1 MIGRRPMYFGV
12 RRWLYG
18 KKHNEILTQFNQ
30 RKYMKK
36 APTNPKKTQL
46 QTQQYLI
53 QRCKDKLLT
62 DEFISKYQESTKS
75 AIDQI
80 LLMGESVLEVYEL
93 SKCGNLNKY
102 DLNYFCMSV
111 GINQKSST
119 FRKYKAIGEN
129 ADKFRQY
136 MDKMP
141 SAFSVL
147 YEIATLDAETFE
159 RIFVDNDF
167 GKNLTLKQVRQLA
180 NKGNTVPS
188 KNSLITNSP
197 IYVHPSQVTKVLKK
211 INRFVIH
218 ILTSVN
224 ESELNSIVGMLDDLQ
239 KNGKIH
245 YEMPE
250 ITQYMDDEDG
260 EELQLAA

>member
-1 MIGRRPMYFGV
+1 M
-12 RRWLYG
+12 
-18 KKHNEILTQFNQ
+18 KNALT
-30 RKYMKK
+30 K
-36 APTNPKKTQL
+36 PKKTQL

-62 DEFISKYQESTKS
+62 DEFITKYQESTKG

-93 SKCGNLNKY
+93 SKDGNLNEY

-218 ILTSVN
+218 ISSSAK
-224 ESELNSIVGMLDDLQ
+224 ESELNSIVKMFDDFQ
-239 KNGKIH
+239 KSGLLR

-250 ITQYMDDEDG
+250 ITEFLDDDDADDQ
-260 EELQLAA
+260 LRLAA

>member
-1 MIGRRPMYFGV
+1 M
-12 RRWLYG
+12 
-18 KKHNEILTQFNQ
+18 
-30 RKYMKK
+30 KYAITK
-36 APTNPKKTQL
+36 PKKTPFEKQQL
-46 QTQQYLI
+46 VI
-53 QRCKDKLLT
+53 QKCKDKLLT

-159 RIFVDNDF
+159 RIFVDND
-167 GKNLTLKQVRQLA
+167 LKQVRQLA

-218 ILTSVN
+218 VLTSVN

-239 KNGKIH
+239 KNGKIS

-250 ITQYMDDEDG
+250 ITRYMDDEDG
-260 EELQLAA
+260 EQLQLAA

>member
-1 MIGRRPMYFGV
+1 M
-12 RRWLYG
+12 
-18 KKHNEILTQFNQ
+18 KNALT
-30 RKYMKK
+30 K
-36 APTNPKKTQL
+36 PKKTQL

-62 DEFISKYQESTKS
+62 DEFIAKYQESTKN
-75 AIDQI
+75 AIEQI
-80 LLMGESVLEVYEL
+80 LCMGIAVKEINEKYKAEEL
-93 SKCGNLNKY
+93 NAY

-159 RIFVDNDF
+159 RIFIDNDF

-239 KNGKIH
+239 KNGKIS

>member
-1 MIGRRPMYFGV
+1 M
-12 RRWLYG
+12 
-18 KKHNEILTQFNQ
+18 KNALT
-30 RKYMKK
+30 K
-36 APTNPKKTQL
+36 PKKTQL

-53 QRCKDKLLT
+53 QRCKDRLLT
-62 DEFISKYQESTKS
+62 DGFINKYQESTKG

-93 SKCGNLNKY
+93 SKSGVLNDY
-102 DLNYFCMSV
+102 DLNYFCMNV

-147 YEIATLDAETFE
+147 YEIATLEAETFE
-159 RIFVDNDF
+159 QIFVDNDF

-180 NKGNTVPS
+180 NKGKSVPS
-188 KNSLITNSP
+188 KNSSITTLP
-197 IYVHPSQVTKVLKK
+197 TYVHPSQVTKVLKK
-211 INRFVIH
+211 INRFVFH
-218 ILTSVN
+218 VLTSVN
-224 ESELNSIVGMLDDLQ
+224 ESELTSIVGMLDDLQ
-239 KNGKIH
+239 KNGKIS

-250 ITQYMDDEDG
+250 ITQYMDNDEDG
-260 EELQLAA
+260 EQLQLAAYL